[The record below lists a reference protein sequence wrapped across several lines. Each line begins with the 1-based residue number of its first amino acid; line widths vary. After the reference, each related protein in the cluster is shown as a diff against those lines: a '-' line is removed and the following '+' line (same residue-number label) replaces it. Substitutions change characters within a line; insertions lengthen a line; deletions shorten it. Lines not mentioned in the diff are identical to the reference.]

1 MDKWGGE
8 ARYGDLWTD
17 AGRGGDVAS
26 AGYRAVR
33 PGTSEGEGLLFSP
46 RGACVGACCV
56 AFSGRAVGLQCGAL
70 RCGASGVG
78 MRGWLAGCLGGR
90 VDGGRP
96 EGRCPRTLRQRE
108 EIQQDDGG
116 WVRQ

>member
-1 MDKWGGE
+1 MRDI
-8 ARYGDLWTD
+8 ALFVR
-17 AGRGGDVAS
+17 GRPRAKDFYFPLVVRAWVRVALRS
-26 AGYRAVR
+26 VVVRLACSAVR
-33 PGTSEGEGLLFSP
+33 CVAVPVGWG
-46 RGACVGACCV
+46 CVG
-56 AFSGRAVGLQCGAL
+56 
-70 RCGASGVG
+70 
-78 MRGWLAGCLGGR
+78 GCLGGR